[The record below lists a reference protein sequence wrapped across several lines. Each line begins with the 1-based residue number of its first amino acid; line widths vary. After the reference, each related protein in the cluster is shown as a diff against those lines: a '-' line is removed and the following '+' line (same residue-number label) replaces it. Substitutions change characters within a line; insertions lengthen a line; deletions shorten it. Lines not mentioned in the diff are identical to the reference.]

1 MAGGLKIL
9 HVMRS
14 PVGGLFRHVVDLAR
28 AQIAQGHLVGLI
40 ADSSTGGPQ
49 AEVVLAEL
57 APKLALGLVRVAMS
71 RQVGPRDVVA
81 CAHVSRRAADVVA
94 DVVHGHGAKGGAY
107 AR

>member
-1 MAGGLKIL
+1 MADQLKIL
-9 HVMRS
+9 HVMRA

-40 ADSSTGGPQ
+40 ADSSTGGAQ
-49 AEVVLAEL
+49 AETTLAEL

-81 CAHVSRRAADVVA
+81 CGPVSPRAAPRA
-94 DVVHGHGAKGGAY
+94 GPPGA
-107 AR
+107 R